1 MKNYILLSLPC
12 LVLTLLCGLGLL
24 VPNEPRAAEPEL
36 TWVDA
41 TFEDFSRGTLDAA
54 GQNIYVS
61 RDGKVRTINRF
72 DLNGDG
78 HLDLIFNCTH
88 NTYQMISA
96 TAGRMTKERKTES
109 LDVAVEGSQRLALAD
124 LNRDGYTDVVFCPNA
139 IGVNHPRRFVTI
151 AWGGPDGWPAH
162 RCNGALPI
170 NSAQAIAIVDL
181 NHDGWPDI
189 AVLGAERWQID
200 QPPGRIIRIFWG
212 SKDGFLPK
220 HHHDIGIAGAR
231 DIASA
236 DFDQDGAGDL
246 AVLRND
252 GKVIIVWAA
261 SATTP
266 AKGEGKQNALEFARS
281 EIDLPGPHATSL
293 FAADT
298 NGDKRPDL
306 VAGTSQNAVYLVG
319 ALPERKWSKAQEI
332 PASAASHVAVGDLDG
347 DGHPD
352 LVLTQFSSA
361 HAAGGEQAGAGKDA
375 ANRVRILWGSARG
388 FDKNASADL
397 KVNYAVATA
406 IGDMDGDGQPDLIVA
421 VHQSKDAFNGESLVF
436 FGTGNRKFKLGDL
449 GFRTSGTT
457 DVAFASAEKDLPARA
472 VFCNSIGGKLDEHVP
487 VHVYL
492 GGKEGFDVN
501 RMWKIPFH
509 SGYEASAADLNADG
523 YVDLILLNSGHG
535 GPTDDP
541 TLGANIFWGGP
552 KGFDF
557 GPLPPTPLPQGTA
570 GSRSVIRE
578 HFLGTSSVADLDR
591 DGYLDLVLEPFS
603 PAKPGAPDEFY
614 VYYGSAKG
622 FDRSR
627 RVALPKEGYTQ
638 EHVLADC
645 NGDGWLDIV
654 TTSIALNCVRIYWGG
669 PQGFAA
675 GRETRI
681 PVANPIGLRAADF
694 NADGYLDL
702 IVSSYHDETS
712 RHRDMGS
719 VILWGSARGYH
730 PSNSQWL
737 PGFSPLGRTVA
748 DFDGDGYLDIFSP
761 QHSGEFTREDLAC
774 HIYWG
779 SAQGFATRR
788 RTTLFCD
795 SVCDAVAGDF
805 NGDGRLDL
813 AVACHTRHGDHR
825 IFSRVF
831 YNDGQRFENPKVQ
844 KLPTNGTHLMWALDM
859 GHIYDR
865 KFRQRFDSRIF
876 EWKEGAKGG
885 KLAFKSSLPE
895 GTRLTGMVRSAATKD
910 ALGKQTWRPVAEGA
924 FTLAAEDRCM
934 QYQAVFHS
942 DNGDRYPV
950 LERVEIGLRH

>member
-1 MKNYILLSLPC
+1 MSHMKNSMLFGYAC
-12 LVLTLLCGLGLL
+12 LVVGLFGGLAL
-24 VPNEPRAAEPEL
+24 MVPGETVGPAAPEL

-41 TFEDFSRGTLDAA
+41 SFEDFSKGKLDAG

-78 HLDLIFNCTH
+78 HLDLVFNCTH
-88 NTYQMISA
+88 NTYQMIAA
-96 TAGRMTKERKTES
+96 TAGHFTKNRAVQS
-109 LDVAVEGSQRLALAD
+109 LDVAVEGSQRVALGD
-124 LNRDGYTDVVFCPNA
+124 LNRDGYTDVVFCPNG
-139 IGVNHPRRFVTI
+139 IGVGHPRRFVTI
-151 AWGGPDGWPAH
+151 AYGGPDGWPAH
-162 RCNGALPI
+162 RCNGALPM
-170 NSAQAIAIVDL
+170 NSAQAVAIVDL

-189 AVLGAERWQID
+189 AVLGAERWQVG
-200 QPPGRIIRIFWG
+200 QPAGRIIRIFWG
-212 SKDGFLPK
+212 SKDGFLPR
-220 HHHDIGIAGAR
+220 HHQDIGIAGAV
-231 DIASA
+231 DIAA
-236 DFDQDGAGDL
+236 GDFDQDGAVDL
-246 AVLRND
+246 AVLRHD
-252 GKVIIVWAA
+252 GKIAIVWA
-261 SATTP
+261 SKTAT
-266 AKGEGKQNALEFARS
+266 AVQDGGKMKEIELARS
-281 EIDLPGPHATSL
+281 EIELPGSHATCL
-293 FAADT
+293 VAADFS
-298 NGDKRPDL
+298 GDRRPDL
-306 VAGTSQNAVYLVG
+306 VAGSSDKAVYLVAAQPG
-319 ALPERKWSKAQEI
+319 RKWSQAQKVVAF
-332 PASAASHVAVGDLDG
+332 PASHVAVGDLDG

-352 LVLTQFSSA
+352 LVLTRFSMA
-361 HAAGGEQAGAGKDA
+361 HAAGGEQAGVGKDA
-375 ANRVRILWGSARG
+375 ADRVRILWGNAKG
-388 FDKNASADL
+388 FDASQSSEL
-397 KVNYAVATA
+397 TVKYAVATA
-406 IGDMDGDGQPDLIVA
+406 IGDMDGDGRADLIVA
-421 VHQSKDAFNGESLVF
+421 VHQSAEAFNGESVVF
-436 FGTGNRKFKLGDL
+436 FGDGKRKFTQAEK

-457 DVAFASAEKDLPARA
+457 DVAFAAAEKNLPARA
-472 VFCNSIGGKLDEHVP
+472 VFCNSIGGKLDENVP

-492 GGKEGFDVN
+492 GGKDGFDPN
-501 RMWKIPFH
+501 RLWKIPFH

-535 GPTDDP
+535 GPGDDP

-557 GPLPPTPLPQGTA
+557 EKRRTVL
-570 GSRSVIRE
+570 RE

-603 PAKPGAPDEFY
+603 PPGPGAPEELY
-614 VYYGSAKG
+614 IYYGSAKG

-638 EHVLADC
+638 EHVVADL
-645 NGDGWLDIV
+645 NGDGWLDIA
-654 TTSIALNCVRIYWGG
+654 TTSTTLSCVRIYWGG
-669 PQGFAA
+669 PQGFDVK
-675 GRETRI
+675 RETRI
-681 PVANPIGLRAADF
+681 HVPTPIGLRAADF
-694 NADGYLDL
+694 NADGHLDL

-719 VILWGSARGYH
+719 VILWGSAKGYH

-779 SAQGFATRR
+779 SATGFATRR

-831 YNDGQRFENPKVQ
+831 YNDGQRFENPRVQ

-865 KFRQRFDSRIF
+865 KFRQRFESRIF
-876 EWKEGAKGG
+876 EWDKEAKGG
-885 KLAFKSSLPE
+885 KLTFKADLPT
-895 GTRLTGMVRSAATKD
+895 GTKLTGMVRAAATQKD
-910 ALGKQTWRPVAEGA
+910 LEKQSWKPVTDGR
-924 FTLAAEDRCM
+924 FTVDVGDRCL

-942 DNGDRYPV
+942 DNGDRYPI
-950 LERVEIGLRH
+950 LQRVEIGLRR